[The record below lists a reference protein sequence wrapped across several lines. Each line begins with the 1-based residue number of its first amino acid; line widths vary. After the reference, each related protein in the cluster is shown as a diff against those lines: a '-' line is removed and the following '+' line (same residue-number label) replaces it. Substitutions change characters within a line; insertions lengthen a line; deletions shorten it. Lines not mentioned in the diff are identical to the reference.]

1 MNGFKHSRAKTDL
14 SKNLSGDYHVAEFR
28 EGLVETA
35 RARWSWEGVARGV
48 IDAACGQLDALPS
61 P

>member
-1 MNGFKHSRAKTDL
+1 MNGFKHSWAKTDL

-35 RARWSWEGVARGV
+35 RWLLQISARTQRSE
-48 IDAACGQLDALPS
+48 
-61 P
+61 